1 MILGL
6 LIEKSRLEQRVALA
20 PTNIKKLV
28 DLGLT
33 VIVEENAGERS
44 GFTDDEYTLAGASL
58 RNDRKTIISR
68 ADILVQVQAFGFGYF
83 NESKDCE
90 SLKAGQVVIGCM
102 DPLTRPEI
110 AEFYAEKQVTAIA
123 LELVPRISRAQGMDM
138 LSSMATIAGYK
149 AVLMA
154 AEQSNRMFPMLMT
167 AAGTVAPSR
176 VFIIGAGVAGLQAA
190 ATAKKLGARVEAYDV
205 RPAAREQILSVGV
218 TPISL
223 DLETKE
229 SEGKGGYAKAQSDD
243 FIARQQQLMTDVLA
257 RQDVVITTAAIPGK
271 TSPVLITKGMVEQMK
286 PGSVI
291 IDLAAERGG
300 NCELTIL
307 GTTVNHHGVTIIGPD
322 NIQASV
328 AHHASQLIGKNIENL
343 VSHLLDNEGKLQLD
357 FTDEIIADTVLCHK
371 GKVSNPRIQNLLDV
385 ESQRTGTE

>member
-6 LIEKSRLEQRVALA
+6 LVEKSHLEQRVALTPA
-20 PTNIKKLV
+20 NVKKLIS
-28 DLGLT
+28 LGLT
-33 VIVEENAGERS
+33 VVVEETAGARS
-44 GFTDDEYTLAGASL
+44 GFMDDDYALAGASL
-58 RNDRKTIISR
+58 LKDRQAIISQ
-68 ADILVQVQAFGFGYF
+68 ADILVQVQAFGFGYL
-83 NESKDCE
+83 NESLDCE
-90 SLKAGQVVIGCM
+90 HLKAGQIVIGCM
-102 DPLTRPEI
+102 DPLTRPKI

-123 LELVPRISRAQGMDM
+123 LELVPRISRAQSMDM

-205 RPAAREQILSVGV
+205 RLAAREQILSVGV

-223 DLETKE
+223 DLETEE
-229 SEGKGGYAKAQSDD
+229 SEGKGGYAKAQSED
-243 FIARQQQLMTDVLA
+243 FIARQQQLMTEVLA

-271 TSPVLITKGMVEQMK
+271 TSPVLITKAMVEQMK

-307 GTTVNHHGVTIIGPD
+307 GTTVNHQGVTIIGPD
-322 NIQASV
+322 NIQATV
-328 AHHASQLIGKNIENL
+328 PHHASQLFGKNIENL
-343 VSHLLDNEGKLQLD
+343 VSHLLDDEGKVELD
-357 FTDEIIADTVLCHK
+357 FSDEIIGDTVLSYK
-371 GKVSNPRIQNLLDV
+371 GEVSNSRIKNLLGV
-385 ESQRTGTE
+385 ELQRTGTE